1 MSALPNSKRI
11 TATSRRECRR
21 ARAAT
26 SASGDERGEN
36 GDPSS
41 PKTKIAPLSGALAPR
56 RPPTRPP
63 IRIREIARF
72 ALRLLRSGAEDRAA
86 TAVQQMDGAVVLK
99 LGQPVKGGQAGEHP
113 RAASEQPFQA
123 APILNIFVPH
133 TEHLPSVAGRPF
145 FIVL

>member
-26 SASGDERGEN
+26 SASGEN

-72 ALRLLRSGAEDRAA
+72 ALRLLRSVAEDRAA

-99 LGQPVKGGQAGEHP
+99 LGQPAKGGQAGEHP

-145 FIVL
+145 FIVI